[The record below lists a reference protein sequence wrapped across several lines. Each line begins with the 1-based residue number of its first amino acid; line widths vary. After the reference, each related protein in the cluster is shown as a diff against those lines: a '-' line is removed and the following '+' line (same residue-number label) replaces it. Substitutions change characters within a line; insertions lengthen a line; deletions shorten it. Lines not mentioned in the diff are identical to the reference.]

1 MALLKANTGI
11 GITNPSEALHVIGN
25 GLFEGVVSATSFVG
39 NLSGTATSAIN
50 LVGGEQGSVP
60 YQSSTNS
67 TTFLSPGIAGQVLIT
82 GGGGENPYWAPVSAA
97 SGSFG
102 GITIRDEGNVVGSAS
117 SISSLNFVGANI
129 TATGSGIAAT
139 ITIANNLV
147 GTALS
152 ISGVSTFTN
161 GPVLIGSG
169 TSTGTASQPLQVTGG
184 TYVSGNLGIG
194 TTNPTSKLQ
203 VVGDVLVSGIVT
215 ATTFDGAFTGSITGN
230 ATSADK
236 LFTPR
241 TISLTGDIEGSV
253 LFDGSTN
260 VSIASTI
267 QPNSVGL
274 GTDTT
279 GDYVKDITG
288 TSNQITVTSG
298 TGEGSTPTLSIPNQ
312 FTVPQDLTV
321 IRDVQINRN
330 LNVNGN
336 ITIGGTSAVIFSQSL
351 NIFDPDIILGY
362 RTDANG
368 NDISTDNTA
377 NHGGVAIASTE
388 GSPLVELFIAG
399 IETNPATYKKIM
411 WFKEGTFAGLGTDA
425 WLSNYAIGIGSTQF
439 PTGTRLAA
447 GSVQFTENDLAVVR
461 NIDASGIISA
471 TTFVGSFE
479 GNVTTATYATNAGI
493 ATYADVAGIA
503 TYATNAGIA
512 TYADVAGIATYAT
525 NAGIATYADVAGIAT
540 YATNAGIATYATN
553 AGISTNVIGGIG
565 SITQLQ
571 VTGISTFNNGPVLI
585 GSGTS
590 TETASQPLQVSGGAY
605 VSGNLGIGT
614 TNPSQSLHVQG
625 NARLTGALYDGSDL
639 TGSSGQILSSTGS
652 AISWINASSANVGSA
667 NSIGIT
673 LDSTNASRYL
683 TFVSTTSGNNVV
695 YVDSDLLYNPSTNS
709 LGINTASFT
718 GTASQNLQI
727 TGGAYVSG
735 NLGIGTTNP
744 TSTLQVQG
752 TVSVSSTTTSAEF
765 VGGGSD
771 LRNLSGT
778 HLVSY
783 ASASDISNSALSIA
797 GISTYNQVGILTGS
811 LAVDASD
818 SFGRSVAT
826 SADGKTIIVGA
837 HQDEIGATTGTGV
850 VYVYDRVGSSF
861 NQVGIL
867 TGSLAT
873 NATDNFGW
881 SVATSAD
888 GKTIIVGAINDEIG
902 ANNASGVVYVF
913 DRVGNSFNQVGIL
926 TGSLAVDSSDN
937 FGFSVASS
945 ADGKTIV
952 VGAHQDEIGATT
964 GTGVVYVYD
973 RVGSSFNQVG
983 ILTGS
988 LAVDTDDRFGYS
1000 VATSADGKTIV
1011 VGAWLDEIG
1020 ATTGTGVVYV
1030 YDRIGNSF
1038 NQVGI
1043 LTGSLAVDGSDI
1055 FGNSVATSA
1064 DGKTIVVGASFDEI
1078 GANLSSGVVYVFD
1091 RIGNSFNQVG
1101 ILTGSLAVSASDQ
1114 FGYSVATS
1122 ADGNTIVVGANQDEI
1137 GATTSTGVAYIF
1149 NRQGNSFNQVGILTG
1164 SLAVDASDSFGWSVA
1179 TSADGKTIVVGAI
1192 SDEIGATT
1200 STGVAYVFD
1209 ETRETYVYSGPT
1221 GNIGIG
1227 TATPTSRLQV
1237 VGDVLVSGVITAT
1250 TFFGNLTGYA
1260 STAGIATYATNAG
1273 IATYATNAGI
1283 ATNVIGGI
1291 GSITQLQVTGIS
1303 TFTNGPILVGSA
1315 TSTGTSAQ
1323 RLQVTGGAYVS
1334 GNLGI
1339 GTTNPTSKLQ
1349 VQGDVSI
1356 ASTVGIGTVI
1366 DIVPYDAL
1374 NSGTLSFEGSAGQL
1388 FSITNNLT
1396 SGSIFSVND
1405 VSGIPS
1411 IDVDASGTVS
1421 MVAYGGNVAIG
1432 STGLT
1437 GTTSQKLQV
1446 SGGAYVSGN
1455 LGIGTT
1461 NPSQSLHVQGNA
1473 RLTGALY
1480 DSTNLAG
1487 SSGQIL
1493 SSTGSAISWIN
1504 ASSANVGSA
1513 NSIGITLDSTN
1524 ASRYLT
1530 FVSTTSG
1537 NNVVYVDS
1545 DLLYN
1550 PSTNSLGINTTSFT
1564 GTSSQNLQVTGG
1576 AYVSGNLGIGTTNP
1590 QTTLQVNGTT
1600 KVETSIGSTQ
1610 SIWFNSL
1617 DSKNYSSKSVSLLV
1631 QPETAYSF
1639 DASQTA
1645 SRTYEPVVF
1654 SHALT
1659 SANGSYNSTLY
1670 SFQNFTNVAG
1680 TSSTARVAA
1689 YGFYNQVSRGSTT
1702 DVSSYTS
1709 SSLFGSYNGVTQ
1721 IANVDQSVVTGFAYG
1736 NYNNIGIRKATATN
1750 IYANLNTTNIGITA
1764 NNSASSTNA
1773 YGYYN
1778 IMQVGAA
1785 SGTGIGT
1792 ITNYYGYYGA
1802 PTVALTGQLQNYY
1815 GVYLATPIVNGTLT
1829 NRYSIYS
1836 SDASSPMYHA
1846 GSVGVGTTNPTEKL
1860 DVRGNQV
1867 VRGILNVGSVTQS
1880 GTEVLNIKQRGDS
1893 DGIKL
1898 YSGNNSA
1905 GGSVNPPYISFY
1917 RSIGE
1922 GLSAS
1927 PRFRIQG
1934 YDLQG
1939 LDADGFSLS
1948 SPNSSHNWIGGSQSI
1963 VGSSLPTLVTG
1974 SGIYVLL
1981 KGGELSIGDEG
1992 TGGTPPSDGTIRS
2005 GQKYS
2010 ASNIKASNFTIQAG
2024 RGTGNSTDGGG
2035 DIKGN
2040 IIFQTPQL
2048 TSSGST
2054 LQPYETKLTIG
2065 RTITSFT
2072 NSPVLIGSATS
2083 TGTASQ
2089 PLQVTG
2095 GAYVSGN
2102 VGIGTTLPQY
2112 KLHVVGDFG
2121 ATTKSFVIPH
2131 PTKPGLTL
2139 RHGSLEGPENGVY
2152 VRGKTTESSI
2162 PLPDYW
2168 TGLVDEESI
2177 SVNLTPKNGKLHSV
2191 VGISS
2196 NTVEIECVGGEIDCY
2211 FMILGERKDVA
2222 KLVVEY

>member
-1 MALLKANTGI
+1 MALLKTNTGI

-25 GLFEGVVSATSFVG
+25 GLFEGIVSATSFTG

-50 LVGGEQGSVP
+50 LVGGQQGSVP

-67 TTFLSPGIAGQVLIT
+67 TTFLSPGSSGQVLLT
-82 GGGGENPYWAPVSAA
+82 GGSGQNPYWAPVSSAA
-97 SGSFG
+97 GSFG
-102 GITIRDEGNVVGSAS
+102 GITIQDEGDVVGSAL
-117 SISSLNFVGANI
+117 SISSLNFVGSNI

-152 ISGVSTFTN
+152 ISGISTFTN

-169 TSTGTASQPLQVTGG
+169 TSTGTATQPLQVTGG
-184 TYVSGNLGIG
+184 AYVSGNLGIG
-194 TTNPTSKLQ
+194 TTTPTSKLQ

-215 ATTFDGAFTGSITGN
+215 ATTFNGALTGSITGN
-230 ATSADK
+230 AASADK

-241 TISLTGDIEGSV
+241 TISLTGDVAGSV
-253 LFDGSTN
+253 SFDGSTD

-274 GTDTT
+274 GTDTF

-336 ITIGGTSAVIFSQSL
+336 ITIGGTSATIFSQSL
-351 NIFDPDIILGY
+351 NVFDPDIVLGY

-388 GSPLVELFIAG
+388 GSPLVQLFIAG

-411 WFKEGTFAGLGTDA
+411 WFKAGTFAGLGTDA

-461 NIDASGIISA
+461 NINASGIITA
-471 TTFVGSFE
+471 TTFVGSFQ
-479 GNVTTATYATNAGI
+479 GNVTTATYATNAGV
-493 ATYADVAGIA
+493 ATNLNGGASGSIPYQYSSGITSFLSGSSNNGWILTYDTATNAPIWSDPSSGVIVGTANYAINAGIA

-512 TYADVAGIATYAT
+512 TYAT
-525 NAGIATYADVAGIAT
+525 NAGIATYAVVAGIAT

-553 AGISTNVIGGIG
+553 AGIATYAVVAGIATYATNAGIATYATNAGIATYATNAGIATYATNAGIATYATNAGIATYAVVAGIATYATNAGIATYATNAGIATYATNAGIATYATNAGIATYATNAGIATYATNAGIATYATNAGIATYATNAGIATNVIGGIG

-571 VTGISTFNNGPVLI
+571 VTGISTFINGPVLI

-590 TETASQPLQVSGGAY
+590 TGTASQPLQVTGGAY
-605 VSGNLGIGT
+605 VSGSVGIGT
-614 TNPSQSLHVQG
+614 TNPTQSLHVQG
-625 NARLTGALYDGSDL
+625 SARLTGALYDSSNL
-639 TGSSGQILSSTGS
+639 SGSSGQILSSTES
-652 AISWINASSANVGSA
+652 AIQWINASSANVGSA
-667 NSIGIT
+667 NSIAIAA
-673 LDSTNASRYL
+673 DSTNASRHL

-709 LGINTASFT
+709 LAINNTSFT
-718 GTASQNLQI
+718 GTASQNLQV

-735 NLGIGTTNP
+735 SVGIGTTNP

-818 SFGRSVAT
+818 SFGYSVATSADGKTIVVGAHFDEIGATTSTGVVYVFDRIGNSFNQVGILTGSLAVDASDRFGWSVAT
-826 SADGKTIIVGA
+826 SADGKTIIVGVA
-837 HQDEIGATTGTGV
+837 FDEIGATTGTGV
-850 VYVYDRVGSSF
+850 AYVYDRVGSSF

-867 TGSLAT
+867 TGSLAVDASDT
-873 NATDNFGW
+873 FGR

-888 GKTIIVGAINDEIG
+888 GKTIIVGAAFDEIG
-902 ANNASGVVYVF
+902 ATSATGVVYVF
-913 DRVGNSFNQVGIL
+913 DRVGSSFNQVGILTGSLAVDASDLFGYSVATSADGKTIIVGATLDEIGATTSTGVVYVFDRIGNSFNQVGIL
-926 TGSLAVDSSDN
+926 TGSLAVDAADQ
-937 FGFSVASS
+937 FGISVATS
-945 ADGKTIV
+945 ADGKTII
-952 VGAHQDEIGATT
+952 VGANTDEIGATT
-964 GTGVVYVYD
+964 STGVVYVYD

-988 LAVDTDDRFGYS
+988 LAVDANDIFGQS
-1000 VATSADGKTIV
+1000 VATSADGKTII
-1011 VGAWLDEIG
+1011 VGAAL
-1020 ATTGTGVVYV
+1020 
-1030 YDRIGNSF
+1030 
-1038 NQVGI
+1038 
-1043 LTGSLAVDGSDI
+1043 
-1055 FGNSVATSA
+1055 
-1064 DGKTIVVGASFDEI
+1064 
-1078 GANLSSGVVYVFD
+1078 
-1091 RIGNSFNQVG
+1091 
-1101 ILTGSLAVSASDQ
+1101 
-1114 FGYSVATS
+1114 
-1122 ADGNTIVVGANQDEI
+1122 DEI

-1149 NRQGNSFNQVGILTG
+1149 KRQGNSFNQVGILTG
-1164 SLAVDASDSFGWSVA
+1164 SLAVDANDIFGQSVA
-1179 TSADGKTIVVGAI
+1179 TSADGKTIIVGAYN
-1192 SDEIGATT
+1192 DEIGATAG
-1200 STGVAYVFD
+1200 TGVVYVFD
-1209 ETRETYVYSGPT
+1209 ETRDTYVYSGPT

-1227 TATPTSRLQV
+1227 TTTPTSKLHII
-1237 VGDVLVSGVITAT
+1237 GDVLVSGVITAT

-1283 ATNVIGGI
+1283 STNVIGGI

-1303 TFTNGPILVGSA
+1303 TFTNGPVLVGAA

-1323 RLQVTGGAYVS
+1323 RLQVTGGTYVS

-1366 DIVPYDAL
+1366 DIVPYDTL

-1411 IDVDASGTVS
+1411 IDVDANGTVS
-1421 MVAYGGNVAIG
+1421 LVAYGGNVAIG

-1437 GTTSQKLQV
+1437 GTSNQKLQV
-1446 SGGAYVSGN
+1446 TGDGYVSGS

-1480 DSTNLAG
+1480 DGSNVAG
-1487 SSGQIL
+1487 TSGQIL

-1504 ASSANVGSA
+1504 PNTTNVGSA
-1513 NSIGITLDSTN
+1513 NSIAITLDSTD

-1550 PSTNSLGINTTSFT
+1550 PSTNSLAINSTSFT
-1564 GTSSQNLQVTGG
+1564 GTTSQTLQVTGG
-1576 AYVSGNLGIGTTNP
+1576 AYVSGNI
-1590 QTTLQVNGTT
+1590 
-1600 KVETSIGSTQ
+1600 
-1610 SIWFNSL
+1610 
-1617 DSKNYSSKSVSLLV
+1617 
-1631 QPETAYSF
+1631 
-1639 DASQTA
+1639 
-1645 SRTYEPVVF
+1645 
-1654 SHALT
+1654 
-1659 SANGSYNSTLY
+1659 
-1670 SFQNFTNVAG
+1670 
-1680 TSSTARVAA
+1680 
-1689 YGFYNQVSRGSTT
+1689 
-1702 DVSSYTS
+1702 
-1709 SSLFGSYNGVTQ
+1709 
-1721 IANVDQSVVTGFAYG
+1721 
-1736 NYNNIGIRKATATN
+1736 
-1750 IYANLNTTNIGITA
+1750 
-1764 NNSASSTNA
+1764 
-1773 YGYYN
+1773 
-1778 IMQVGAA
+1778 
-1785 SGTGIGT
+1785 
-1792 ITNYYGYYGA
+1792 
-1802 PTVALTGQLQNYY
+1802 
-1815 GVYLATPIVNGTLT
+1815 
-1829 NRYSIYS
+1829 
-1836 SDASSPMYHA
+1836 
-1846 GSVGVGTTNPTEKL
+1846 GVGTTNPQQKL
-1860 DVRGNQV
+1860 DV
-1867 VRGILNVGSVTQS
+1867 VGTIRMSAVP
-1880 GTEVLNIKQRGDS
+1880 GTNTNADLPVLFQTT
-1893 DGIKL
+1893 
-1898 YSGNNSA
+1898 SGN
-1905 GGSVNPPYISFY
+1905 I
-1917 RSIGE
+1917 
-1922 GLSAS
+1922 
-1927 PRFRIQG
+1927 
-1934 YDLQG
+1934 
-1939 LDADGFSLS
+1939 DG
-1948 SPNSSHNWIGGSQSI
+1948 
-1963 VGSSLPTLVTG
+1963 GSSLTFNPGGDSLIINGMLINTNTVRGNASSLTLTTQNG
-1974 SGIYVLL
+1974 SG
-1981 KGGELSIGDEG
+1981 
-1992 TGGTPPSDGTIRS
+1992 TIDLII
-2005 GQKYS
+2005 
-2010 ASNIKASNFTIQAG
+2010 SNTDIKSKSNFLPNANNTYDLG
-2024 RGTGNSTDGGG
+2024 
-2035 DIKGN
+2035 
-2040 IIFQTPQL
+2040 
-2048 TSSGST
+2048 SSSNLWRYGYYNGAVFVGS
-2054 LQPYETKLTIG
+2054 G
-2065 RTITSFT
+2065 
-2072 NSPVLIGSATS
+2072 TS

-2131 PTKPGLTL
+2131 PTKPGMTL
-2139 RHGSLEGPENGVY
+2139 RHGSLEGAENGVY
-2152 VRGKTTESSI
+2152 VRGKTTESII

-2177 SVNLTPKNGKLHSV
+2177 TVNLTPKNGKLHSV

-2196 NTVEIECVGGEIDCY
+2196 NTVEIECVGGEVDCY

-2222 KLVVEY
+2222 KLVAEY